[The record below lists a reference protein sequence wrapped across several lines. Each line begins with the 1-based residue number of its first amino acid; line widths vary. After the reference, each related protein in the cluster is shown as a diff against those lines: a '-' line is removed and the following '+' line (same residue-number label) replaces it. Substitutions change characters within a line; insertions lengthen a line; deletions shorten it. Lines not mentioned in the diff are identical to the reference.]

1 MITDESIDHRLFE
14 RFPARFPAKFKDARD
29 AFGSVLNLRD
39 ASAFGARLT
48 TKEKLFKRD
57 IITIEVSVSD
67 GHAPMVLKGEV
78 VWSKAQDLSTW
89 DVGVKLNKVD
99 FILMTRLYK
108 FVAPKLHA
116 E

>member
-29 AFGSVLNLRD
+29 EFGSILNLRD
-39 ASAFGARLT
+39 ASAYGARLT
-48 TKEKLFKRD
+48 TREKLYKKD
-57 IITIEVSVSD
+57 MITIEVRVTD

-78 VWSKAQDLSTW
+78 VWSRAQDLKSW
-89 DVGVKLNKVD
+89 DVGVKLSKVD

-108 FVAPKLHA
+108 FVAPKLYS